1 MTAHTPIDTDVL
13 ASVRAE
19 AARHS
24 YHPRGTVRCVG
35 VPLFRTP
42 LARDCACLLDLDPD
56 VLSWSCLPLELA
68 DTRSFHIPDFKI
80 ERAAGPVLVDVFQ
93 SLDDAAVE
101 WIKARALAAGFRHEV
116 VLEQQIISGF
126 RLRNAQDLLRYAR
139 WRAPLG
145 DRLRLLAALEEQGS
159 MTVTECLTA
168 FRETLPIA
176 GLASLILHRF
186 LEIELDDE
194 LINPDT
200 TVRRRRD

>member
-1 MTAHTPIDTDVL
+1 MTAHTPIDIDIL
-13 ASVRAE
+13 ASVRTE

-35 VPLFRTP
+35 VPLFRNT
-42 LARDCACLLDLDPD
+42 LARECACLLDFDPD
-56 VLSWSCLPLELA
+56 ILSWSCLPLELT
-68 DTRSFHIPDFKI
+68 DKKSFHVPDFRI
-80 ERAAGPVLVDVFQ
+80 ERSTGPALVDVFQ
-93 SLDDAAVE
+93 SLDDASVR
-101 WIKARALAAGFRHEV
+101 WIKERALVAGFQHEF
-116 VLEQQIISGF
+116 VLEKHINSGF

-139 WRAPLG
+139 WRTPLG
-145 DRLRLLAALEEQGS
+145 DRLRLLAALDEQGS
-159 MTVTECLTA
+159 MTVSECLTA

-200 TVRRRRD
+200 TVRRRRG